1 MPVPEVYGADSGE
14 VLLVGWGSTT
24 GPLYEA
30 VDKSLENGEF
40 LSAIK
45 IRHINPLPNG
55 LEDIFSKFKKI
66 YVVEMNDG
74 GVHGYGQLAGLLR
87 ARFADPRIQGINKT
101 DALRW
106 KVWEIIDRVKE
117 ISG

>member
-1 MPVPEVYGADSGE
+1 
-14 VLLVGWGSTT
+14 
-24 GPLYEA
+24 
-30 VDKSLENGEF
+30 
-40 LSAIK
+40 
-45 IRHINPLPNG
+45 
-55 LEDIFSKFKKI
+55 
-66 YVVEMNDG
+66 MNDG